1 MTEQQLRKE
10 YHKKW
15 KKENPA
21 KHVALL
27 VCYIEGMIPFTIAV
41 VQMIGGINDK
51 KVGTMLVCLV
61 VFFVLAVISLVLSM
75 DQRKGWKAYL
85 EANRNRLK

>member
-10 YHKKW
+10 YNEKW
-15 KKENPA
+15 KKENPT
-21 KHVALL
+21 KYVAWL
-27 VCYIEGMIPFTIAV
+27 VCYIADMIPLAVAV

-51 KVGTMLVCLV
+51 KVGIMLVCLV
-61 VFFVLAVISLVLSM
+61 VFFVLAIISLVLSM

-85 EANRNRLK
+85 EANRDRLK